1 MLKSNQHGHPAD
13 IKNFDLASLEYHSWV
28 QIASK
33 ALSSTM
39 DELGHAITLTFTG
52 GSHDLKIEL
61 FDQRRDSTCSV
72 GSEAYA
78 SSLETHDEEDEDVA
92 GSLGSDS
99 DSISTMSTLS
109 DGIPRRSV
117 SFKSC
122 RSYILEPE
130 TRTESQETSDIPSTP
145 TKSRQQN
152 SRLAPVSMLPER
164 TQNIAS
170 APVKREKKE
179 CERSVTNNSQSSTVR
194 QPLETSRSQEVLREP
209 PLAVPKIVIRPLHL
223 EPYRLE
229 VITEVDSDAA
239 TSANPSPTMPI
250 QNAPPLL
257 VKRQTWLLDRFGRAV
272 WLHYNSGEGIDEV
285 RVDEDGNY
293 YVFGP
298 SGLRV
303 KLGSGQIRDDDTSQP
318 YCICKGEKVDIR
330 VVPDRIRVTKLKNPR
345 SSTEAAVIVPQTQVI
360 VAKSQPLPAQ
370 AREFSALGGQFKA
383 SSSSRGH
390 GNFASTKS
398 GAAILRAVSDKSQLA
413 KAYLTMSG
421 GSTTS
426 TTASVLMEREK
437 RVRRAKRKEAL
448 ATAPGR
454 FLRLITRRGG

>member
-1 MLKSNQHGHPAD
+1 
-13 IKNFDLASLEYHSWV
+13 
-28 QIASK
+28 
-33 ALSSTM
+33 M

-72 GSEAYA
+72 GSAAYA

-130 TRTESQETSDIPSTP
+130 TRTESQETSDMSSRP

-152 SRLAPVSMLPER
+152 SRLAPVSALPER
-164 TQNIAS
+164 TPNIVS
-170 APVKREKKE
+170 APGKREKKE
-179 CERSVTNNSQSSTVR
+179 CERSVTNNSHSSIVR
-194 QPLETSRSQEVLREP
+194 HPLETSRSQEVLREP
-209 PLAVPKIVIRPLHL
+209 ALTVPKIVVGPLHL
-223 EPYRLE
+223 EPTRLE
-229 VITEVDSDAA
+229 AITEVDSDSA
-239 TSANPSPTMPI
+239 TSTDPSPTMPI
-250 QNAPPLL
+250 QNSPPLF

-272 WLHYNSGEGIDEV
+272 WLHYNSGEGIEEV

-303 KLGSGQIRDDDTSQP
+303 KLGSGQIRGDDTSQP
-318 YCICKGEKVDIR
+318 YCICKGEKVNIR
-330 VVPDRIRVTKLKNPR
+330 VVPDRIRVNKLKNPR
-345 SSTEAAVIVPQTQVI
+345 TSTEATVTVPQTQVI
-360 VAKSQPLPAQ
+360 TTHRVPVDKSQPLSAQ
-370 AREFSALGGQFKA
+370 VRDFSALGGQFKA
-383 SSSSRGH
+383 ASSSSRGH
-390 GNFASTKS
+390 GAFASTKS
-398 GAAILRAVSDKSQLA
+398 GAAILKAVSDKSQLA

-426 TTASVLMEREK
+426 TTASMLMEREK